1 MCGCIVTRLGMRF
14 LNATLQTGEDAE
26 VRVGVVVDTLPN
38 LNDAVRVGGGG
49 TRRGCFQ
56 KAVREE
62 DGRDRVREG
71 VFLRKGVGVL
81 HNHRV
86 GVGKN

>member
-38 LNDAVRVGGGG
+38 LNDAVRVGE
-49 TRRGCFQ
+49 TRRGGFP
-56 KAVREE
+56 KAVRED

-71 VFLRKGVGVL
+71 VFLRKGIGVL